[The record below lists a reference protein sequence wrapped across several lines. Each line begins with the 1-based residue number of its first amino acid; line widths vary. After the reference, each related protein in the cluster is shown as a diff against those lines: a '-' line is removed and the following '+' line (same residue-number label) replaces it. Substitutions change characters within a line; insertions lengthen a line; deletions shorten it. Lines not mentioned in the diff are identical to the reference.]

1 VSERPLGGDEIRSY
15 LLEVADEL
23 AEAAATHTV
32 ILVGGALLALRGL
45 RDATADVDSITS
57 FNDELQDAIQ
67 AVAARHGL
75 APKWLNASAAPFA
88 PVGLNEADCSVVLK
102 HPRLRVLGAP
112 MKYVFV
118 MKLYA
123 ARAPDYDDM
132 VRIWSSAGFGSAEEA
147 TALFFD
153 AYPHAPE
160 DEFLT
165 NWVQQI
171 ADEASRT

>member
-1 VSERPLGGDEIRSY
+1 VSEQPLGGDEIRSC
-15 LLEVADEL
+15 LLELADEL
-23 AEAAATHTV
+23 GEAGTAHTV
-32 ILVGGALLALRGL
+32 VLVGGALLALRGL
-45 RDATADVDSITS
+45 GDATADVDSITS
-57 FNDELQDAIQ
+57 LNDELQEAIR
-67 AVAARHGL
+67 AVATRHGL
-75 APKWLNASAAPFA
+75 APGWLNASAAPFA
-88 PVGLNEADCSVVLK
+88 PVGLNEADCDVVLK
-102 HPRLRVLGAP
+102 QKRLCVLGAP

-132 VRIWSSAGFGSAEEA
+132 VRIWPSAGFGSAEEA

-160 DEFLT
+160 DGFLT

-171 ADEASRT
+171 ADEAF